1 VLDQACRQASRW
13 QRDNPQRTLLA
24 THVNVSAHQ
33 LREPEF
39 AIELRTVLAETGLDP
54 TGLVI
59 EITETAMADDPA
71 SLETLCAVRELGVRV
86 ALDDFGTGQSS
97 LAILANCPVDL
108 VKVDKSFV
116 DHITGSDRHA
126 AVARAVVEL
135 ADILGIE
142 AIVEGVE
149 TAEQARLLHDM
160 GYRQAQGF
168 HFARPLA
175 PSAVDRLLN

>member
-1 VLDQACRQASRW
+1 
-13 QRDNPQRTLLA
+13 
-24 THVNVSAHQ
+24 VNVSAHQ

-59 EITETAMADDPA
+59 ETAMADDPA